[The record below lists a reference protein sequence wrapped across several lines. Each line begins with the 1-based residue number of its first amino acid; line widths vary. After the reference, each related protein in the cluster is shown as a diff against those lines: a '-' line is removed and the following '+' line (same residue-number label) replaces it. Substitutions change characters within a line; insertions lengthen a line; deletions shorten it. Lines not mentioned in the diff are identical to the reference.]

1 MPQLSE
7 LKSLD
12 SYSIIKEEIAENIF
26 ELGREWHRLA
36 DKLQTPLK
44 SNKI

>member
-12 SYSIIKEEIAENIF
+12 SYSIIKEEIAEKYF

-36 DKLQTPLK
+36 DKFTNPLK
-44 SNKI
+44 K

>member
-12 SYSIIKEEIAENIF
+12 SYSIIKEEIAEKYF

-36 DKLQTPLK
+36 DKFTNPLK